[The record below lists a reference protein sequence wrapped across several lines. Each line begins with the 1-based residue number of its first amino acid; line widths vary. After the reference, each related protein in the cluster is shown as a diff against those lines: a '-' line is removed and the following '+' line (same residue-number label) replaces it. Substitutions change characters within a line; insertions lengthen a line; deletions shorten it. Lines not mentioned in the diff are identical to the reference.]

1 MFPCQNKHQNYSY
14 PTLVGFQIYLIE
26 YHISGINSEGYELKE
41 FNGFTSA
48 GIFLSHNLLRTLKI
62 IDSALH
68 FLAIL
73 FDNSIADSL

>member
-41 FNGFTSA
+41 LFRM
-48 GIFLSHNLLRTLKI
+48 NLRNLFKPYLLPTLKI